1 MTESADRRPDAEE
14 DAARTA
20 PGPLARLVGRLGS
33 VFSANGDTS
42 LRKSLEGVIEQHD
55 TADEGLSAE
64 ERSMLLNILEF
75 GKLRVDDVMV
85 PRADI
90 VAVDQTI
97 SIGELVSIFK
107 SAAHSRLPVYRETLD
122 DPIGMVHIKDM
133 LSWIVAAGA
142 GRKAKR
148 AAKAASTAKPGD
160 SVDLS
165 RADLSTRLSEARI
178 GRDILFVPPSMLAMD
193 LLVKMQ
199 TSRIHMAIVVDEY
212 GGTDGLA
219 SIEDLVEVIVG
230 DIEDEHDIDGAPMIV
245 ANEFGYDADARLPIE
260 DLDKILGLELVP
272 ADREED
278 VDTLGGLVFTIVGRV
293 PVRGEL
299 IRHEAGVEFEVLE
312 GDPRRLKKVR
322 IHLAPRGADGPA
334 PAPAARRRNPEPDAR
349 SEADAESEP
358 KAEPAPTAPGNET
371 SSVQ

>member
-1 MTESADRRPDAEE
+1 MTESAGRKPGMMDEPG
-14 DAARTA
+14 RTA
-20 PGPLARLVGRLGS
+20 PGPLARLVGRLGAI
-33 VFSANGDTS
+33 FSDNGDIS

-55 TADEGLSAE
+55 TAEGLSAE

-90 VAVDQTI
+90 VAVDHTT
-97 SIGELVSIFK
+97 SIGELVAIFK
-107 SAAHSRLPVYRETLD
+107 AAGHSRLPVYRETLD

-133 LSWIVAAGA
+133 LSWIATVGTGRGKARRSPKVAT
-142 GRKAKR
+142 
-148 AAKAASTAKPGD
+148 SPKPGNG
-160 SVDLS
+160 VDLS
-165 RADLSTRLSEARI
+165 RADLSTPLSEARI
-178 GRDILFVPPSMLAMD
+178 RRDVLFVPPSMLAVD

-245 ANEFGYDADARLPIE
+245 ENEFGYDADARLPIE

-278 VDTLGGLVFTIVGRV
+278 VDTLGGLVFSMVGRV

-312 GDPRRLKKVR
+312 GDPRRLKKLR
-322 IHLAPRGADGPA
+322 IHLSPRGAATPA
-334 PAPAARRRNPEPDAR
+334 LPVRRREPEPDA
-349 SEADAESEP
+349 APQEP
-358 KAEPAPTAPGNET
+358 APGNET
-371 SSVQ
+371 TSAQ